1 MCGESMK
8 CTIVYFSRYG
18 NGKKIV
24 EHLAGTLRG
33 KGVETQVLRITE
45 ANPTAMPPT
54 EMYVFSAP
62 AEAFNLQM
70 DMRQFMK
77 QLTGMEGRK
86 YGIIN
91 THAMNKNR
99 LAKMQKLLSKKD
111 MVKVAE
117 LDFKVVGDTK
127 SGNGLPD
134 GWEARVDEFA
144 KKLI

>member
-1 MCGESMK
+1 MK
-8 CTIVYFSRYG
+8 CVIVYFSRYG

-24 EHLAGTLRG
+24 EHLAGTFQE
-33 KGVETQVLRITE
+33 KGAETQLLRVAE
-45 ANPTAMPPT
+45 ANPTAMPLADN
-54 EMYVFSAP
+54 YVFSAP
-62 AEAFNLQM
+62 AEGFNLQM

-77 QLTGMEGRK
+77 QLAGVEGRK

-91 THAMNKNR
+91 THAMNKSR
-99 LAKMQKLLSKKD
+99 LAKMERLLSKKD

-127 SGNGLPD
+127 SGNGLPE

-144 KKLI
+144 KKLF